1 MRLVIASNNK
11 NKVREIREILG
22 HRFDDVLSMR
32 DAGVS
37 PDTVED
43 ADSFLGNARKK
54 ALEASLLL
62 PDDAVL
68 ADDSGLCVDAL
79 GGAPGVYSARY
90 AGEGHDDAANRRK
103 LLEALDGVPYEKR
116 DAHFA
121 CAMVLARG
129 GKSVAEAVGR
139 VNGRILFD
147 ERGEN
152 GFGYDSLFF
161 YEPFGLAF
169 AEIDAERK
177 NAVSHRHNALMLLLA
192 VLDADAEDAGK
203 AE

>member
-11 NKVREIREILG
+11 HKIREIEEILG
-22 HRFDDVLSMR
+22 SRFEEVLSMR
-32 DAGVS
+32 EAGLELDV
-37 PDTVED
+37 VED
-43 ADSFLGNARKK
+43 ADSFIGNARKK
-54 ALEASLLL
+54 ALEASELL
-62 PDDAVL
+62 PGDAVL

-103 LLEALDGVPYEKR
+103 LLEALKDVPEER
-116 DAHFA
+116 RGAHFA
-121 CAMVLARG
+121 CAMVLAVNGR
-129 GKSVAEAVGR
+129 SEAEALGKAE
-139 VNGRILFD
+139 GRILFE

-161 YEPFGLAF
+161 YEPFGLSF

-177 NAVSHRHNALMLLLA
+177 NSVSHRHNALMLLLA
-192 VLDADAEDAGK
+192 ALDADGE
-203 AE
+203 